1 MQFTCLH
8 VLDLFMIHFC
18 VCIIH
23 QQCEGIS
30 GTEWA
35 RCRHLSVNHPLFIQD
50 SINGSSTSSSFNE
63 MRKKRKS
70 KKAGLDVLTSLFK
83 MVFRGRGFPCQFIT
97 ISRTGGYLGLRS
109 GPTASGAIVYIV
121 DHGCI

>member
-1 MQFTCLH
+1 M
-8 VLDLFMIHFC
+8 
-18 VCIIH
+18 
-23 QQCEGIS
+23 
-30 GTEWA
+30 
-35 RCRHLSVNHPLFIQD
+35 
-50 SINGSSTSSSFNE
+50 SITLSSSKIASMAVPQVHHLMKN